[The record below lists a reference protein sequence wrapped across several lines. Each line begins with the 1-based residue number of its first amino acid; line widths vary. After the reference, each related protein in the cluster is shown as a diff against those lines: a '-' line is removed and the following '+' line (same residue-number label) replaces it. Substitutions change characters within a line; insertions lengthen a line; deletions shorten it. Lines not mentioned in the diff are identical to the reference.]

1 MPVKKKYTHKRPIHK
16 RPIHKRRTH
25 KRRIYKRP
33 SRRVISGGNY
43 EKDFTSRMIDGS
55 PTKSAN
61 KIVVTVPGYGTMS
74 GSAYIRLKEDLDRNG
89 KQFYD

>member
-1 MPVKKKYTHKRPIHK
+1 MPSKRKTKRIRRKQNTRRRHKQNTR
-16 RPIHKRRTH
+16 
-25 KRRIYKRP
+25 
-33 SRRVISGGNY
+33 RRVISGGNY
-43 EKDFTSRMIDGS
+43 EKDFTIRMLDGI

-89 KQFYD
+89 KHFYD